1 MASNSLS
8 LSLSE
13 RNCQGSLPIGREV
26 GPLAPRLNDIPGAAP
41 VRHPRD
47 LEFRDCLRQDLHFLS
62 NSAKPVIQKAKPL
75 DDDVVLPHSL
85 CQIRSFDKAFQPPHF
100 FVEVPHF
107 FVEDTVC
114 FQCSLVE
121 FGMALFGLL
130 QVPT

>member
-47 LEFRDCLRQDLHFLS
+47 LEFRDCLRQQMDKHAARQHP
-62 NSAKPVIQKAKPL
+62 NIQR
-75 DDDVVLPHSL
+75 
-85 CQIRSFDKAFQPPHF
+85 C
-100 FVEVPHF
+100 
-107 FVEDTVC
+107 
-114 FQCSLVE
+114 
-121 FGMALFGLL
+121 
-130 QVPT
+130 